1 MEDPLKMLINV
12 PETVVADALRGFAAV
27 HPELTVDVEN
37 RVIVRRDA
45 PVAGKVGLVSG
56 GGSGH
61 EPLHGGSWGGGCL
74 TRRVRGRFSRRLCR
88 TRCCGRPRR
97 WTAGRGCCSS

>member
-1 MEDPLKMLINV
+1 MKMLINV
-12 PETVVADALRGFAAV
+12 AETVVADALRGMAAA

-45 PVAGKVGLVSG
+45 PVAGRVGLVSG

-61 EPLHGGSWGGGCL
+61 EPLHGGFVGPGMLSAACP
-74 TRRVRGRFSRRLCR
+74 GRFSRLRCR
-88 TRCCGRPRR
+88 TRCCGRRR
-97 WTAGRGCCSS
+97 P

>member
-1 MEDPLKMLINV
+1 MKMLINV
-12 PETVVADALRGFAAV
+12 AETVVADALRGMAAA

-61 EPLHGGSWGGGCL
+61 EPLHGGSWDPACCP
-74 TRRVRGRFSRRLCR
+74 RPVPARSSRHRCR
-88 TRCCGRPRR
+88 TRCCGPRR
-97 WTAGRGCCSS
+97 P